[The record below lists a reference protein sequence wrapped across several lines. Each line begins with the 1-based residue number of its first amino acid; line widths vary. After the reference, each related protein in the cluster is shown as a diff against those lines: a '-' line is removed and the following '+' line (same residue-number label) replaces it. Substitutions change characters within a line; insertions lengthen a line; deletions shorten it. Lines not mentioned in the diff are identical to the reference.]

1 MKHALSIALAWLG
14 VAASSS
20 SAGAQALPFDHVHV
34 SVPEVAAAVAWYRRF
49 VGGEVIAGEPDN
61 RLMLGTT
68 RLVFMANAAPSR
80 ADGSV
85 IDHIGYTMVDVPAA
99 VARIVANGGTL
110 LARAGELPGA
120 TMVADPW
127 GTPFEL
133 VPGSATA
140 MHHIHQRTRDPKAT
154 IRWYARMF
162 EGLPTRM
169 AATPAIS
176 FGDVTIIVSKG
187 DGRSSNGAMYDHLGW
202 RTPVLEATMA
212 RLSAG
217 ATPLLSGIEKR
228 GATTR
233 VIFVEGPSG
242 TKIELLQR

>member
-1 MKHALSIALAWLG
+1 
-14 VAASSS
+14 
-20 SAGAQALPFDHVHV
+20 
-34 SVPEVAAAVAWYRRF
+34 
-49 VGGEVIAGEPDN
+49 
-61 RLMLGTT
+61 MLGTT

-85 IDHIGYTMVDVPAA
+85 IDHIGYTMGDVPAA

-110 LARAGELPGA
+110 LARAGELPG
-120 TMVADPW
+120 
-127 GTPFEL
+127 
-133 VPGSATA
+133 
-140 MHHIHQRTRDPKAT
+140 
-154 IRWYARMF
+154 
-162 EGLPTRM
+162 
-169 AATPAIS
+169 
-176 FGDVTIIVSKG
+176 
-187 DGRSSNGAMYDHLGW
+187 
-202 RTPVLEATMA
+202 ATMA